1 MKTID
6 SHQHFWKY
14 HPVKDAWITDDMNLI
29 QRDFL
34 PADLLPLLQENGIDG
49 CIAVQADQ
57 SEKETLLLLELAN
70 TNNFIKGVVGWIDL
84 RGDNIASRL
93 NYFSQFDKLKG
104 FRHIVQ
110 GELDENFLLGEDFCN
125 GIAQLEKYNFTYDI
139 LIFPKHLPVAFE
151 FVKKFPNQKFVIDHL
166 AKPNFKQNDF
176 VDWEKGITA
185 ISKCENVYCKV
196 SGLVNEA
203 DWNNWIES
211 DFTYCLNVVKEA
223 FGIDRLLF
231 GSDWPVSLLA
241 ATYKESFAVVEHYFS
256 KFSREEQ
263 EKIWGGNAIEFYNL

>member
-1 MKTID
+1 MKKID

-14 HPVKDAWITDDMNLI
+14 HPVKDAWITNDINVI

-34 PADLLPLLQENGIDG
+34 PADLLPLLQENGIEG

-57 SEKETLLLLELAN
+57 SEEENHFLLEIAQN
-70 TNNFIKGVVGWIDL
+70 NNFIKGVVGWIDL
-84 RGDNIASRL
+84 RAENVASRL
-93 NYFSQFDKLKG
+93 DYFSQFDKLKG

-110 GELDENFLLGEDFCN
+110 AEPQDDFLLRDDFCN

-139 LIFPKHLPVAFE
+139 LILPKHLPFAFE

-176 VDWEKGITA
+176 AEWEKGIIA
-185 ISKCENVYCKV
+185 ISKCKNVYCKV
-196 SGLVNEA
+196 SGLVTEA

-241 ATYKESFAVVEHYFS
+241 ATYKESFAIVEHYFS
-256 KFSREEQ
+256 TFSIEEQ